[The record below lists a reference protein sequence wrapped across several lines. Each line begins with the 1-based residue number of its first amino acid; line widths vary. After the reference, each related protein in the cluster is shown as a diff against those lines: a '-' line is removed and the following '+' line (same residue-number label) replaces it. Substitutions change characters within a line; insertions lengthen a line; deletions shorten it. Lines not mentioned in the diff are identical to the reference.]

1 MAGGLGKQL
10 GTRQLEETFRPSF
23 ADNWCETV
31 FEVTKTDFEWNI
43 QFPFLDYYS
52 SPTTMESSEFS
63 SGEYCDWSLCLYDY
77 KGYLD
82 IKLNLK
88 LNKNVSTIAPA
99 IQVFTG
105 IANKKGDFLSTETVI
120 LEKNDVIRFKSL
132 NVSQFNKEEL
142 LKSKFYEKEG
152 NWVIYCTVKFWTRKE
167 TKSGTSSSEIT
178 SDVFHSE
185 LVSTQFEELFKN
197 KTLSDVNL
205 NVGGRIFPAHKNII
219 AARSKVFAAM
229 FNHET
234 AENLSNQVDIQDIDP
249 DVFQEVLRYLYTG
262 RMSRE
267 TLDKMAVGVLAVAD
281 KYLLDELKAECE
293 NHLMKRMSAN
303 NCAELLAFAAQPHPA
318 MHLKKYAVDFLR
330 RYPALVMATDGWQKA
345 KKENL
350 VWSWE
355 LIEMLCGR
363 KLLDV

>member
-1 MAGGLGKQL
+1 
-10 GTRQLEETFRPSF
+10 
-23 ADNWCETV
+23 
-31 FEVTKTDFEWNI
+31 
-43 QFPFLDYYS
+43 
-52 SPTTMESSEFS
+52 MESSEFS
-63 SGEYCDWSLCLYDY
+63 SGDYCNWTLCLNNREGHLYISQN
-77 KGYLD
+77 LRL
-82 IKLNLK
+82 IKNNSK
-88 LNKNVSTIAPA
+88 IAPA

-105 IANKKGDFLSTETVI
+105 IANKKGDLLSTETVI
-120 LEKNDVIRFKSL
+120 LDINNFIRSKSL
-132 NVSQFNKEEL
+132 YVSTFKIEEL

-152 NWVIYCTVKFWTRKE
+152 NWVIYCTVKIWNRTE
-167 TKSGTSSSEIT
+167 TKSCTSSSKIT

-205 NVGGRIFPAHKNII
+205 NVGGQIFPAHKNII
-219 AARSKVFAAM
+219 AASSKVFAAM
-229 FNHET
+229 FHHET
-234 AENLSNQVDIQDIDP
+234 SEKLSNKVDIQDIDP

-293 NHLMKRMSAN
+293 NHLMKRMSAD

-318 MHLKKYAVDFLR
+318 INLKKYAVDFLR
-330 RYPALVMATDGWQKA
+330 RYPDLVMATDGWQKA

-350 VWSWE
+350 VWSCE

>member
-1 MAGGLGKQL
+1 MAEGLDKQL
-10 GTRQLEETFRPSF
+10 GTRQQEETFRPSF
-23 ADNWCETV
+23 ADNWCEMD
-31 FEVTKTDFEWNI
+31 FEVTKTDLKWNI
-43 QFPFLDYYS
+43 PFPFLEYPLPS
-52 SPTTMESSEFS
+52 MESSEFS
-63 SGEYCDWSLCLYDY
+63 SGEYCDWTLCLKNEEGHLYIY
-77 KGYLD
+77 
-82 IKLNLK
+82 LNLK
-88 LNKNVSTIAPA
+88 LDKNVSTIAPA

-105 IANKKGDFLSTETVI
+105 IANKKGDLLSTETVNSDI
-120 LEKNDVIRFKSL
+120 NQFIRCKSL
-132 NVSQFNKEEL
+132 YVSKLKIEEL

-152 NWVIYCTVKFWTRKE
+152 NLVIYCTVKIWNRTE
-167 TKSGTSSSEIT
+167 TKSGPSSYKMT

-197 KTLSDVNL
+197 KAQSDVYL
-205 NVGGRIFPAHKNII
+205 NFGGRIFPAHKII
-219 AARSKVFAAM
+219 LSARSKMFAAM
-229 FNHET
+229 FEHET
-234 AENLSNQVDIQDIDP
+234 AEKLSNQVDIQDIDS
-249 DVFQEVLRYLYTG
+249 DVFQEVLHYLYTG

-293 NHLMKRMSAN
+293 NHLTKRISAD

-318 MHLKKYAVDFLR
+318 MHLKKYAVDYFR
-330 RYPALVMATDGWQKA
+330 RYPDLVMATDGWQKA

-363 KLLDV
+363 KLLHV

>member
-1 MAGGLGKQL
+1 MAEGLGKQL
-10 GTRQLEETFRPSF
+10 GTRQLEETSRPTF

-31 FEVTKTDFEWNI
+31 FEVTKTDFKWNI
-43 QFPFLDYYS
+43 QFPFLEYPLPS
-52 SPTTMESSEFS
+52 IESSKFS
-63 SGEYCDWSLCLYDY
+63 SGEYCDWTLCLYGN
-77 KGYLD
+77 KVYLD
-82 IKLNLK
+82 IYLNLK
-88 LNKNVSTIAPA
+88 LNKNISTIAPA
-99 IQVFTG
+99 IQVLTG
-105 IANKKGDFLSTETVI
+105 IANKKGDLLSTETVM
-120 LEKNDVIRFKSL
+120 LDPNNFFGSKSL
-132 NVSQFNKEEL
+132 KVSQFNKEEL

-267 TLDKMAVGVLAVAD
+267 KLDEMAVGVLAVAD

-293 NHLMKRMSAN
+293 NHLMKRMSAD

-318 MHLKKYAVDFLR
+318 IHLKKYAVDFLLR
-330 RYPALVMATDGWQKA
+330 FPAIVMATDGWKKA
-345 KKENL
+345 KKEKL
-350 VWSWE
+350 LWWYES
-355 LIEMLCGR
+355 IEVLCSR